1 MLSFFF
7 PFSNLMSYFIK
18 NLLPLP
24 FSPPQPTKGTFL
36 VKIGTLLFLIMVS
49 VHRSASYASHAPD
62 FSLSCIKTYTTASTD
77 PHRTDH
83 FISNACLHAM
93 RTGDSMQQQIEGG
106 SEGISNTICAP
117 SQSDWGDP
125 LVEDQPNRFA
135 ILIVFIRRS
144 IRLLL
149 TKNHT
154 VPTPAFRAGVPLCSS
169 QLRIRHQPH
178 WALSVFVWKILSIV
192 YLQRVPDTSI
202 NAGVSLSI
210 HSSRFCTAER
220 HTRTKMFRKLF
231 LLLVVVMMFG
241 YSMQQGG
248 GAGSG
253 AGGNAGFG
261 FGFGGN
267 AGAGGGGAGGPG
279 GAGNGGAGAP
289 TGKGGNFGFGF
300 GNGKNAGA
308 GGNGGGALGFG
319 K

>member
-1 MLSFFF
+1 
-7 PFSNLMSYFIK
+7 
-18 NLLPLP
+18 
-24 FSPPQPTKGTFL
+24 
-36 VKIGTLLFLIMVS
+36 MVS

-93 RTGDSMQQQIEGG
+93 RTGDSMQQQIEGGDASLSLGVDNINADGSGGTPTG

-241 YSMQQGG
+241 YAS
-248 GAGSG
+248 
-253 AGGNAGFG
+253 FPKTL
-261 FGFGGN
+261 F
-267 AGAGGGGAGGPG
+267 
-279 GAGNGGAGAP
+279 
-289 TGKGGNFGFGF
+289 
-300 GNGKNAGA
+300 
-308 GGNGGGALGFG
+308 
-319 K
+319 